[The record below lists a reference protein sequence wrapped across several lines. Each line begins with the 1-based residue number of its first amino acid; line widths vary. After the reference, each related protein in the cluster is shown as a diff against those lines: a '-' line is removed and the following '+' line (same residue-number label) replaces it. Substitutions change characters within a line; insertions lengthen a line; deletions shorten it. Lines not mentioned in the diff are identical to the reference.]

1 MEPSRAHADT
11 LIDRCGARSV
21 SVMTRR
27 LPDPGAVH
35 DEREI
40 EAVVD
45 VLRNSNLTLGP
56 KVAEFE
62 QRVAGLLAKRHGVMV
77 NSGSSALRLAVDL
90 LGLERGDEVIT
101 SPVTF
106 GTDIAPLV
114 HSGIVPVF
122 VDVEPQTFQIDAAGI
137 EAMIGPRTKAILAP
151 NLAGNLPDWDAI
163 RAVADAHGLLVVE
176 DSCDVL
182 DAWLRG
188 RRTGERAH
196 ISVTSFARGH
206 AITAAGNGGMV
217 GVDDEALLDR
227 CVALRRWGRR
237 SETYLFGSRRGE
249 KERFGPLADGT
260 PYDLTFLFD
269 EIGYNF
275 EPSEIMAAYGLVQL
289 DKLHDYNER
298 RRTNWAR
305 IDEVVAGFDDV
316 VIRPRSQ
323 ADAVVTWM
331 RYPFLLREGIE
342 RSSVQQALF
351 DAGIATY
358 MVWSGNILRHPAYAG
373 IEHRAPAGGLPHA
386 DTVTERSLSLPAH
399 HALSSDDVGYIGEVL
414 ADVLRS
420 I

>member
-1 MEPSRAHADT
+1 MRTMAK
-11 LIDRCGARSV
+11 
-21 SVMTRR
+21 RR

-40 EAVVD
+40 DAVVE
-45 VLRNSNLTLGP
+45 VLRTSNLTLGP

-62 QRVAGLLAKRHGVMV
+62 QRVAELLAKRHGVMV

-106 GTDIAPLV
+106 GTDLAPLV
-114 HSGIVPVF
+114 HSGLVPVF
-122 VDVEPQTFQIDAAGI
+122 VDVDPQTFQIDASRIA
-137 EAMIGPRTKAILAP
+137 EMVGPRTKAVLVP
-151 NLAGNLPDWDAI
+151 NLAGNIPDWDAI
-163 RAVADAHGLLVVE
+163 RAVADEHGLLVVE
-176 DSCDVL
+176 DSCDIL

-196 ISVTSFARGH
+196 ITVTSFARGH

-217 GVDDEALLDR
+217 GVDTDGLLDR

-249 KERFGPLADGT
+249 QERFGPLADGT

-269 EIGYNF
+269 EVGYNF

-289 DKLHDYNER
+289 DKLADYNER
-298 RRTNWAR
+298 RRANWAR
-305 IDEVVAGFDDV
+305 LDAVVAHHDDTV
-316 VIRPRSQ
+316 LRPRSNP
-323 ADAVVTWM
+323 DATVTWM
-331 RYPFLLREGIE
+331 RYPFILRDGID
-342 RSSVQQALF
+342 RAQVQQALT

-358 MVWSGNILRHPAYAG
+358 MVWSGNILRHPAYAD
-373 IEHRAPAGGLPHA
+373 IEHRAPADGLPNA
-386 DTVTERSLSLPAH
+386 NLVTERSLSLPAH

-414 ADVLRS
+414 GEVLGAL
-420 I
+420 